1 MSEGDTFSVLTDV
14 ILDPSVSNNVVQILK
29 RIKIRK
35 FKICN
40 YNANIYFNMFSR
52 FNTNY
57 TLDGISNLIFES
69 ISKYRIQ
76 EQEECMYNVND
87 ALFSVIPYFSY
98 AQPSIEECF
107 SEGEYATYPS
117 EDAKNVIVPG
127 VTGVAIYAFL
137 ESDISKY
144 GIKGSRI
151 IFDCIDKALLENVH
165 VTKHGKFIYFDAED
179 CKTKKKLAQELDK
192 KFSENGENF
201 RDRSGSETELKLVY
215 SDLSLSIVTKLI

>member
-1 MSEGDTFSVLTDV
+1 MSLSLSTGSKSKRNAGIMLT
-14 ILDPSVSNNVVQILK
+14 
-29 RIKIRK
+29 
-35 FKICN
+35 
-40 YNANIYFNMFSR
+40 
-52 FNTNY
+52 
-57 TLDGISNLIFES
+57 TLCFRLYLIFRTPS
-69 ISKYRIQ
+69 HLSKNVLARASTPLIQ
-76 EQEECMYNVND
+76 VKT
-87 ALFSVIPYFSY
+87 LR
-98 AQPSIEECF
+98 
-107 SEGEYATYPS
+107 
-117 EDAKNVIVPG
+117 NVIVPG

-201 RDRSGSETELKLVY
+201 RDRSGSETELKLAY